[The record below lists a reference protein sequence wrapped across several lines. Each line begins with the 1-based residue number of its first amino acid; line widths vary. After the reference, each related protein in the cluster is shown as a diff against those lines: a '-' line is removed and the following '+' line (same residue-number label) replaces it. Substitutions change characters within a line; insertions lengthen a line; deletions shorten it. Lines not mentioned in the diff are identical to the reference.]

1 MTSVACLVTRQMG
14 VSPSKMNIGRSR
26 FAGSSVPVSMFL
38 WAGPTASVIICFKP
52 KCQTSLLVS
61 LSASDSTWP
70 KPCANLH
77 QNTYRNSVIQRR
89 FNEPLLYFRQAIKKS
104 M

>member
-26 FAGSSVPVSMFL
+26 FGGSSVPVSMFL

-52 KCQTSLLVS
+52 SARS
-61 LSASDSTWP
+61 LSWYPLVPQILPDPNHAPDSSKT
-70 KPCANLH
+70 
-77 QNTYRNSVIQRR
+77 
-89 FNEPLLYFRQAIKKS
+89 
-104 M
+104 

>member
-1 MTSVACLVTRQMG
+1 MTSVACLVTRQIG

-26 FAGSSVPVSMFL
+26 FAGSLSLFL

-61 LSASDSTWP
+61 LSAYLAQTSAPTST
-70 KPCANLH
+70 KT
-77 QNTYRNSVIQRR
+77 QNGNSVIQCR
-89 FNEPLLYFRQAIKKS
+89 FNEPLLYFRQAIKKRYVAFF
-104 M
+104 